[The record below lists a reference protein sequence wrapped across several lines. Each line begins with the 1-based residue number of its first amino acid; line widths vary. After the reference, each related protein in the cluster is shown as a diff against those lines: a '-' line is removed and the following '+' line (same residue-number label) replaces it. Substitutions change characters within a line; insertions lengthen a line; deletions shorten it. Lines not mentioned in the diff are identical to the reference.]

1 MKYERINLTP
11 GFCRDLKAKD
21 KKYFVKDLNCPGL
34 WLQILPSRNFKPGF
48 KTWYYSYRP
57 RGKGTAKIKLGRFE
71 MLNPTQARKRAKE
84 IQGDIVKGND
94 PLDRRK
100 EWEVQLTF
108 GEELKLWFKNSLTV
122 PRFAKSTIKTI
133 KGSLGVWIFHNTYD
147 PEVRKKLNV
156 LEDLKHKKLS
166 SITKKHIKKLHGVIS
181 EKSPYMA
188 NRVVAYLKMFFNHV
202 LDKDQ
207 DNPCKIPSEGFLN
220 EEKEYLDFL
229 NETEL
234 EAVINKAFKRDE
246 RSGRLLI
253 SHYKQRKLNPVSC
266 CLIAFALSTARRTRS
281 EASNIEMTWL
291 YMTGEKPRLVL
302 PKTKTS
308 KKQKDPKLSFGLGS
322 FAVNII
328 NTIKKEKLIMDSAFY
343 FPNDERNKY
352 LFPSKDFGRIT
363 GPSAKPSKTPY
374 VVDVRRTW
382 DKLLKMVGI
391 TRHLKVYATRHSV
404 ASAVLDKTGNL
415 KIVAETLGTTVK
427 TASKYSKLKDDT
439 VVETLDKIFET
450 KKEETEIRRVK

>member
-1 MKYERINLTP
+1 MKNERIVLTP
-11 GFCRDLKAKD
+11 GLCRDLKSKD
-21 KKYFVKDLNCPGL
+21 KQYFVYDLNCPGL
-34 WLQILPSRNFKPGF
+34 WLRIYPSGF
-48 KTWYYSYRP
+48 KTWYYHYRP
-57 RGKGTAKIKLGRFE
+57 KGRPTTSIKLGRLE
-71 MLNPTQARKRAKE
+71 MLNPSQARIRAKE
-84 IQGDIVKGND
+84 IQADIVRGND
-94 PLDRRK
+94 PLERRK
-100 EWEVQLTF
+100 KWEVQLTF

-133 KGSLGVWIFHNTYD
+133 KGSLGVWIFHNTHD

-166 SITKKHIKKLHGVIS
+166 LITKKHIKKLHGVIS

-234 EAVINKAFKRDE
+234 EAVINKAFKKDE
-246 RSGRLLI
+246 RNGRLLA
-253 SHYKQRKLNPVSC
+253 SHYKQRNLSPVSC
-266 CLIAFALSTARRTRS
+266 CLIAFALGTGRRTRS
-281 EASNIEMTWL
+281 EASNVQKNYL
-291 YMTGEKPRLVL
+291 HMTGKKPRLVL

-308 KKQKDPKLSFGLGS
+308 RKQKDPKLSFGLGS
-322 FAVNII
+322 FAVDVI
-328 NTIKKEKLIMDSAFY
+328 NTIKKENLFADSAFY
-343 FPNDERNKY
+343 FPSDERSKY

-363 GPSAKPSKTPY
+363 GPNAKPGKTPY

-415 KIVAETLGTTVK
+415 KIVAETLGTSVK
-427 TASKYSKLKDDT
+427 TAAKYSKLKDDT
-439 VVETLDKIFET
+439 VVETLDKIFESQ
-450 KKEETEIRRVK
+450 KEDVGIRRVK

>member
-1 MKYERINLTP
+1 MKYERIVLTP
-11 GFCRDLKAKD
+11 GFCKDLKPKE
-21 KKYFVKDLNCPGL
+21 KRYFVKDYNCPGL
-34 WLQILPSRNFKPGF
+34 WLQILPTGF
-48 KTWYYSYRP
+48 KTWYYRYRP
-57 RGKGTAKIKLGRFE
+57 RGKDKAFIKLGRFE
-71 MLNPTQARKRAKE
+71 MLNPAQARKRAKE

-94 PLDRRK
+94 PLERRK
-100 EWEVQLTF
+100 KWELQLTF
-108 GEELKLWFKNSLTV
+108 GEELKLWFKNSLTT
-122 PRFAKSTIKTI
+122 PRFARATIKTI
-133 KGSLGVWIFHNTYD
+133 KGSLGVWVFHKTND

-156 LEDLKHKKLS
+156 LEDLKHKKLPL
-166 SITKKHIKKLHGVIS
+166 ITKKHIKKLHGVIS

-234 EAVINKAFKRDE
+234 EAVINKAFKKDE
-246 RSGRLLI
+246 RNGRLLA
-253 SHYKQRKLNPVSC
+253 SHYKQRNLSPVSC
-266 CLIAFALSTARRTRS
+266 CLIAFALGTGRRTRS
-281 EASNIEMTWL
+281 EASNVQKNYL
-291 YMTGEKPRLVL
+291 HMTGKKPRLVL

-308 KKQKDPKLSFGLGS
+308 RKQKDPKLSFGLGS
-322 FAVNII
+322 FAVDVI
-328 NTIKKEKLIMDSAFY
+328 NTIKKENLFADSAFY
-343 FPNDERNKY
+343 FPSDERSKY

-363 GPSAKPSKTPY
+363 GPNAKPGKTPY

-415 KIVAETLGTTVK
+415 KIVAETLGTSVK
-427 TASKYSKLKDDT
+427 TAAKYSKLKDDT
-439 VVETLDKIFET
+439 VVETLDKIFESQ
-450 KKEETEIRRVK
+450 KEDAGIRRVK

>member
-1 MKYERINLTP
+1 MKNERIVLTP
-11 GFCRDLKAKD
+11 GLCRDLKSKD
-21 KKYFVKDLNCPGL
+21 KQYFVYDLNCPGL
-34 WLQILPSRNFKPGF
+34 WLRIYPSGF
-48 KTWYYSYRP
+48 KTWYYHYRP
-57 RGKGTAKIKLGRFE
+57 KGRPTTSIKLGRLE
-71 MLNPTQARKRAKE
+71 MLNPSQARIRAKE
-84 IQGDIVKGND
+84 IQADIVRGND
-94 PLDRRK
+94 PLERRK
-100 EWEVQLTF
+100 KWEVQLTF

-133 KGSLGVWIFHNTYD
+133 KGSLGVWIFHNTHD

-166 SITKKHIKKLHGVIS
+166 LITKKHIKKLHGVIS

-234 EAVINKAFKRDE
+234 EAVINKAFKKDE
-246 RSGRLLI
+246 RNGRLLA
-253 SHYKQRKLNPVSC
+253 SHYKQRNLSPVSC
-266 CLIAFALSTARRTRS
+266 CLIAFALGTGRRTRS
-281 EASNIEMTWL
+281 EASNVQKNYL
-291 YMTGEKPRLVL
+291 HMTGKKPRLVL

-308 KKQKDPKLSFGLGS
+308 RKQKDPKLSFGLGS
-322 FAVNII
+322 FAVDVI
-328 NTIKKEKLIMDSAFY
+328 NTIKKENLFADSAFY
-343 FPNDERNKY
+343 FPSDERSKY

-363 GPSAKPSKTPY
+363 GPNAKPGKTPY

-415 KIVAETLGTTVK
+415 KIVAETLGTSVK
-427 TASKYSKLKDDT
+427 TAAKYSKLKDDT
-439 VVETLDKIFET
+439 VVETLDKIFESQ
-450 KKEETEIRRVK
+450 KEDAGIRRVK

>member
-1 MKYERINLTP
+1 MKNERIVLTP
-11 GFCRDLKAKD
+11 GLCRDLKSKD
-21 KKYFVKDLNCPGL
+21 KQYFVYDLNCPGL
-34 WLQILPSRNFKPGF
+34 WLRIYPSGF
-48 KTWYYSYRP
+48 KTWYYHYRP
-57 RGKGTAKIKLGRFE
+57 KGRPTTSIKLGRLE
-71 MLNPTQARKRAKE
+71 MLNPSQARIRAKE
-84 IQGDIVKGND
+84 IQADIVRGND
-94 PLDRRK
+94 PLERRK
-100 EWEVQLTF
+100 KWEVQLTF

-133 KGSLGVWIFHNTYD
+133 KGSLGVWIFHNTHD

-166 SITKKHIKKLHGVIS
+166 LITKKHIKKLHGVIS

-234 EAVINKAFKRDE
+234 EAVINKAFKKDE
-246 RSGRLLI
+246 RNGRLLT
-253 SHYKQRKLNPVSC
+253 SHYKQRNLSPVSC
-266 CLIAFALSTARRTRS
+266 CLIAFALGTGRRTRS
-281 EASNIEMTWL
+281 EASNVQKNYL
-291 YMTGEKPRLVL
+291 HMTGKKPRLVL

-308 KKQKDPKLSFGLGS
+308 RKQKDPKLSFGLGS
-322 FAVNII
+322 FAVDVI
-328 NTIKKEKLIMDSAFY
+328 NTIKKENLFADSAFY

-363 GPSAKPSKTPY
+363 GPNAKPGKTPY

-415 KIVAETLGTTVK
+415 KIVAETLGTSVK
-427 TASKYSKLKDDT
+427 TAAKYSKLKDDT
-439 VVETLDKIFET
+439 VVETLDKIFESQ
-450 KKEETEIRRVK
+450 KEDVGIRRVK

>member
-1 MKYERINLTP
+1 MKNERIVLTP
-11 GFCRDLKAKD
+11 GLCRDLKSKD
-21 KKYFVKDLNCPGL
+21 KQYFVYDLNCPGL
-34 WLQILPSRNFKPGF
+34 WLRIYPSGF
-48 KTWYYSYRP
+48 KTWYYHYRP
-57 RGKGTAKIKLGRFE
+57 KGRPTTSIKLGRLE
-71 MLNPTQARKRAKE
+71 MLNPSQARIRAKE
-84 IQGDIVKGND
+84 IQADIVRGND
-94 PLDRRK
+94 PLERRK
-100 EWEVQLTF
+100 KWEVQLTF

-133 KGSLGVWIFHNTYD
+133 KGSLGVWIFHNTHD

-166 SITKKHIKKLHGVIS
+166 LITKKHIKKLHGVIS

-234 EAVINKAFKRDE
+234 EAVINKAFKKDE
-246 RSGRLLI
+246 RNGRLLA
-253 SHYKQRKLNPVSC
+253 SHYKQRNLSPVSC
-266 CLIAFALSTARRTRS
+266 CLIAFALGTGRRTRS
-281 EASNIEMTWL
+281 EASNVQKNYL
-291 YMTGEKPRLVL
+291 HMTGKKPRLVL

-308 KKQKDPKLSFGLGS
+308 RKQKDPKLSFGLGS
-322 FAVNII
+322 FAVDVI
-328 NTIKKEKLIMDSAFY
+328 NTIKKENLFADSAFY

-363 GPSAKPSKTPY
+363 GPNAKPGKTPY

-415 KIVAETLGTTVK
+415 KIVAETLGTSVK
-427 TASKYSKLKDDT
+427 TAAKYSKLKDDT
-439 VVETLDKIFET
+439 VVETLDKIFESQ
-450 KKEETEIRRVK
+450 KEDVGIRRVK